1 MGIDA
6 SSGEAMSSDR
16 LQSGSNQAQQ
26 DGGHHLNGE
35 MAYKESSSTLCRGR
49 VEREDE

>member
-35 MAYKESSSTLCRGR
+35 MAYEQSTNTLRRGR
-49 VEREDE
+49 VQREDE